1 MAFNYRKQTEDS
13 YPIPVK
19 EIEQFALDL
28 QDSYDLRASKCSREN
43 IIKQVEKCIMND
55 RQNTYGTPEDN
66 FQKITDYWNTYLN
79 IKDATFKLT
88 KQDVAIMMVLLK
100 IARMGTSPN
109 HLDNFV
115 DAAGYSIIAGSFC
128 NTEKETEDDNK

>member
-1 MAFNYRKQTEDS
+1 MPFNYRKQLEENYLKPNDIKQST
-13 YPIPVK
+13 
-19 EIEQFALDL
+19 LDL
-28 QDSYDLRASKCSREN
+28 HDSYDLNASKCSREN
-43 IIKQVEKCIMND
+43 IIKHVEKCIMND

-79 IKDATFKLT
+79 IKDDTFKLT

-100 IARMGTSPN
+100 VARMGTSPN

-128 NTEKETEDDNK
+128 NSEKETEDDNK

>member
-1 MAFNYRKQTEDS
+1 MSFNYRTQAEENYLKPNEIKQL
-13 YPIPVK
+13 
-19 EIEQFALDL
+19 ALGLLDL
-28 QDSYDLRASKCSREN
+28 NASKCSREN

-79 IKDATFKLT
+79 IKDDTFKLT

-100 IARMGTSPN
+100 VARMGTSPN

>member
-1 MAFNYRKQTEDS
+1 MAFNYRKQTEDN

-19 EIEQFALDL
+19 AIKQSTLDL
-28 QDSYDLRASKCSREN
+28 QDSYDLNASKCSREN

-79 IKDATFKLT
+79 IKDDTFKLT

-100 IARMGTSPN
+100 VARMGTSPN

>member
-1 MAFNYRKQTEDS
+1 MSFNYRTQAEENYLKPNEPKQL
-13 YPIPVK
+13 
-19 EIEQFALDL
+19 ALSLLRDL
-28 QDSYDLRASKCSREN
+28 NNHKCSREN
-43 IIKQVEKCIMND
+43 IIKQVEKCILND

-79 IKDATFKLT
+79 IKDDTFKLT

-100 IARMGTSPN
+100 VARMGTSPN

-128 NTEKETEDDNK
+128 NLEKENENGNK

>member
-1 MAFNYRKQTEDS
+1 MSFNYRKRTEDN

-28 QDSYDLRASKCSREN
+28 HDLNASKCSREN

-79 IKDATFKLT
+79 IKDDTFKLT

-100 IARMGTSPN
+100 VARMGTSPN